1 MKKTAFLHIMVAP
14 LTIAVT
20 GIAIIPKRAERALL
34 DVEIS
39 ATGFSRAFISAEVQ
53 LSCRRLED
61 ILRKISPA
69 NDSQLA
75 RESAT
80 IAHWSMTSLKTTSHL
95 PTDQYG
101 TVLKNAQRVYSTSVS
116 FDIRIRDFSKLGTF
130 ASQVSTLPYTL
141 IHSVRWA
148 LTSTTRQAYESKLR
162 AMAAEDALE
171 RAKDYA
177 KALGLTAVWPVE
189 VKEAQWGSHDPNA
202 VMKVQEKA
210 MDMRRPV
217 SDSDPAFADLFF
229 EPEEVTM
236 STRIDCK
243 FEAE

>member
-1 MKKTAFLHIMVAP
+1 MVAP

-20 GIAIIPKRAERALL
+20 GIAIIPKKAERALL

-39 ATGFSRAFISAEVQ
+39 STGFSRAFISEEVQ

-61 ILRKISPA
+61 LLRKTSAA
-69 NDSQLA
+69 NDTQTA
-75 RESAT
+75 RDSAT
-80 IAHWSMTSLKTTSHL
+80 
-95 PTDQYG
+95 YG
-101 TVLKNAQRVYSTSVS
+101 TVLKNAQRVYSTSVT
-116 FDIRIRDFSKLGTF
+116 FDIRIRDFNKLGTF
-130 ASQVSTLPYTL
+130 ASQVAVLPYTL

-148 LTSTTRQAYESKLR
+148 LTSTTRQAHESQLR
-162 AMAAEDALE
+162 SMAAEDALE

-177 KALGLTAVWPVE
+177 KALGLSAVWPVE